1 MMIQG
6 FGSIPCNMFVP
17 IDLLKPILSDLMSR
31 GRSREAPRPWLGLNA
46 EEAHGRVFVLR
57 VTSEGP
63 AERAGLQPGDL
74 ILTVNG
80 KAVNGLADFYRKV
93 WALGNAGVDVSLGI
107 LRGTQIRDIT
117 VQSGD
122 RYQFLRLKPAKVL

>member
-1 MMIQG
+1 
-6 FGSIPCNMFVP
+6 
-17 IDLLKPILSDLMSR
+17 
-31 GRSREAPRPWLGLNA
+31 
-46 EEAHGRVFVLR
+46 
-57 VTSEGP
+57 
-63 AERAGLQPGDL
+63 
-74 ILTVNG
+74 
-80 KAVNGLADFYRKV
+80 VNGLADFYRKV

>member
-1 MMIQG
+1 
-6 FGSIPCNMFVP
+6 
-17 IDLLKPILSDLMSR
+17 
-31 GRSREAPRPWLGLNA
+31 LGLNA

-74 ILTVNG
+74 ILAVNG